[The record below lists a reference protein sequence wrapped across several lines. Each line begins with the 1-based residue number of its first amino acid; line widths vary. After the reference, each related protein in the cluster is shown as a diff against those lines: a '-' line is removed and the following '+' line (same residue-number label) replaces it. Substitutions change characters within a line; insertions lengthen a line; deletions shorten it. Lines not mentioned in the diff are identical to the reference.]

1 MASEDKASFPDGF
14 DILPPK
20 LKKRKLSCDSD
31 LICAI
36 CQVDRPGETL
46 RKGKESS
53 VEKAIRASEQ
63 RRDEE
68 VRARF
73 VNYDADTGV
82 HWHSNCYASYTSE
95 QNIRYTTR
103 SDPLKQ
109 ASHQDEH
116 GAVPSRAFR
125 SGMAPVDW
133 SKCLICKNKT
143 YKKSRD
149 LTNVC
154 TFEACQSIQLAAE
167 RKGDSS
173 MLHIL
178 NGVNGDLIAMEAKYH
193 KNCFAT
199 YVSKKS
205 TLGLAKGEAVDSPH
219 ERAFRELVIDLNVG
233 IEQGRAYDMT
243 SLLAKYRDIL
253 VQKGATNPD
262 SYTTQNLKIR
272 LQKHFSNGI
281 VFHQP
286 AERSKSELV
295 YSSSVNV
302 QNILNAWAVFKP
314 PANGNV
320 SVNDET
326 LQSSEIHRIA
336 SLIKQE
342 IRKCTGIPTRPLNT
356 QDVSMKA
363 TRQLIPD
370 CLYLLIKLLVT
381 AGKRGGPPDALNV
394 LSQST
399 NMEEERQILSIA
411 QDIIHCNTKGRV
423 KLPKHTSLAICVHHL
438 TSSKRLIE
446 LLNRMGHCVSYDEMR
461 AVNTSIAEEVLTQ
474 VEAFGTV
481 IPTNIKPGAFVQIA
495 ADNNDLNEETL
506 DGKNTTHA
514 TTMVIYQNK
523 MFGPD
528 PPPTTV
534 EQRAKRRS
542 LQATGTVYDIEEC
555 PVRGRRPAVTDHV
568 GSVDMEWYK
577 DTNEEMHTACDT
589 DFIWALLRLCP
600 KKFGEA
606 VIAEVLDKQVIPS
619 WAGFNAILYPE
630 MPRVSNIGYCPMVD
644 GSSNDYSTI
653 YTVLKHA
660 QKISTAM
667 GQADTVI
674 TFDLAIYSKA
684 KEIQWRF
691 PNEFSNVV
699 VRMGGFHIA
708 LNFLSLLGKKYADSG
723 LDDLLIES
731 GVYAAGSTSAV
742 MKGKS
747 YNRGIR
753 AHKLCLEV
761 FFRLAWNAFLAWY
774 ESQEKRIP
782 EEPVLCKIVD
792 CIRMVENNKGNARDS
807 VRKIEADLTELMSL
821 FGVFK
826 SENQARS
833 KLFAFWDEYSAMV
846 TSLLQFLK
854 AERTGNWKLHLSS
867 IAAMLPY
874 YFAMDRQNY
883 ARFLPVYLA
892 DMQRLELTHPDV
904 YNGFAAGD
912 HSISRSGQPFSQVS
926 ADMALEQSINADSK
940 SRGGVIGIS
949 QSSAALERW
958 FLTIHER
965 ASITSALKTMYGLQG
980 GDQASHKE
988 AAPRRVKRD
997 EEDVQKMMGCFSSG
1011 LMTDPF
1017 THDSDA
1023 LLNIATGVVLPEDVA
1038 QTLLRS
1044 TEKGRQQMSDF
1055 IEKRINSNSVGF
1067 WEPIPKM
1074 NIKTFSSANKKIHA
1088 KSNNT
1093 LVTVNADRDLFGR
1106 LLIVSNTRQICLK
1119 DVLSF
1124 ELSPVP
1130 YSLANADG
1138 SLRKGVKSVLCS
1150 ILEKDVNVIQRLT
1163 ASPNPTVVIIDGMA
1177 VIQMSKSAGA
1187 STFGELSEKYYS
1199 IFTAPLL
1206 SDNCVQVHIVFDQY
1220 WERSI
1225 KEGERQRRGSTVA
1238 LEVLI
1243 GGPATPVPRQ
1253 WGKYIAN
1260 PKNKVWLKLL

>member
-1 MASEDKASFPDGF
+1 
-14 DILPPK
+14 
-20 LKKRKLSCDSD
+20 
-31 LICAI
+31 
-36 CQVDRPGETL
+36 
-46 RKGKESS
+46 
-53 VEKAIRASEQ
+53 
-63 RRDEE
+63 
-68 VRARF
+68 
-73 VNYDADTGV
+73 
-82 HWHSNCYASYTSE
+82 
-95 QNIRYTTR
+95 
-103 SDPLKQ
+103 
-109 ASHQDEH
+109 
-116 GAVPSRAFR
+116 
-125 SGMAPVDW
+125 
-133 SKCLICKNKT
+133 
-143 YKKSRD
+143 
-149 LTNVC
+149 
-154 TFEACQSIQLAAE
+154 
-167 RKGDSS
+167 

-219 ERAFRELVIDLNVG
+219 ERAFQELVIDLNAG
-233 IEQGRAYDMT
+233 IEQGRAYDMM

-253 VQKGATNPD
+253 TQKGATNPE

-272 LQKHFSNGI
+272 LQKHFSNAI

-302 QNILNAWAVFKP
+302 QNVLNAWAVFKP
-314 PANGNV
+314 PANENV

-326 LQSSEIHRIA
+326 LQSSEIHRVA

-363 TRQLIPD
+363 SRQLIPD

-381 AGKRGGPPDALNV
+381 ADKRGGPPDVLNA

-399 NMEEERQILSIA
+399 NMEDDRQILSIA

-423 KLPKHTSLAICVHHL
+423 KLPKHMSLAMCVHHL
-438 TSSKRLIE
+438 TSSKRLIK

-461 AVNTSIAEEVLTQ
+461 AVNTSIAEEVLAQ

-534 EQRAKRRS
+534 QQRAKRHS

-577 DTNEEMHTACDT
+577 DTNDEMRTACHT

-606 VIAEVLDKQVIPS
+606 VIAEVMDKQVIPS
-619 WAGFNAILYPE
+619 WAGFNAILYPK
-630 MPRVSNIGYCPMVD
+630 MPKVSNIGYCPMVD
-644 GSSNDYSTI
+644 GSSNEYSTI

-660 QKISTAM
+660 QKISTVM

-674 TFDLAIYSKA
+674 TFDLAIYRKA

-723 LDDLLIES
+723 LEDLLIES
-731 GVYAAGSTSAV
+731 GVYAAGSTSAL

-761 FFRLAWNAFLAWY
+761 FFRLTWNAFIAWY

-782 EEPVLCKIVD
+782 EEPVLCRIVD
-792 CIRMVENNKGNARDS
+792 CVRMVENNKENARDS

-833 KLFAFWDEYSAMV
+833 KLF
-846 TSLLQFLK
+846 
-854 AERTGNWKLHLSS
+854 
-867 IAAMLPY
+867 
-874 YFAMDRQNY
+874 
-883 ARFLPVYLA
+883 
-892 DMQRLELTHPDV
+892 
-904 YNGFAAGD
+904 
-912 HSISRSGQPFSQVS
+912 
-926 ADMALEQSINADSK
+926 
-940 SRGGVIGIS
+940 
-949 QSSAALERW
+949 
-958 FLTIHER
+958 
-965 ASITSALKTMYGLQG
+965 
-980 GDQASHKE
+980 
-988 AAPRRVKRD
+988 
-997 EEDVQKMMGCFSSG
+997 
-1011 LMTDPF
+1011 
-1017 THDSDA
+1017 
-1023 LLNIATGVVLPEDVA
+1023 
-1038 QTLLRS
+1038 
-1044 TEKGRQQMSDF
+1044 
-1055 IEKRINSNSVGF
+1055 
-1067 WEPIPKM
+1067 
-1074 NIKTFSSANKKIHA
+1074 TF
-1088 KSNNT
+1088 
-1093 LVTVNADRDLFGR
+1093 
-1106 LLIVSNTRQICLK
+1106 
-1119 DVLSF
+1119 
-1124 ELSPVP
+1124 
-1130 YSLANADG
+1130 
-1138 SLRKGVKSVLCS
+1138 
-1150 ILEKDVNVIQRLT
+1150 
-1163 ASPNPTVVIIDGMA
+1163 
-1177 VIQMSKSAGA
+1177 
-1187 STFGELSEKYYS
+1187 
-1199 IFTAPLL
+1199 
-1206 SDNCVQVHIVFDQY
+1206 
-1220 WERSI
+1220 
-1225 KEGERQRRGSTVA
+1225 
-1238 LEVLI
+1238 
-1243 GGPATPVPRQ
+1243 
-1253 WGKYIAN
+1253 
-1260 PKNKVWLKLL
+1260 